1 MKSLIFIFSLLI
13 IALLLYI
20 LITKKTKKREEKI
33 IDVEFEDLDKKDKN

>member
-20 LITKKTKKREEKI
+20 LITKKTKNREEKI
-33 IDVEFEDLDKKDKN
+33 IDVEFEDLDKKK